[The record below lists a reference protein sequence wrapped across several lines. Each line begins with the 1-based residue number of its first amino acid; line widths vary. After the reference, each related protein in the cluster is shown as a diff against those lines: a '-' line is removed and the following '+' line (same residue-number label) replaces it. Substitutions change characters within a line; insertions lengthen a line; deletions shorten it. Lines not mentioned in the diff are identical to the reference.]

1 MPRYE
6 VTLTE
11 EVWHTIILDAKNK
24 TEAGEKAWETLQ
36 EKGTDAF
43 KQDDSEWNGNA
54 HVEQLEEDEDYAA

>member
-11 EVWHTIILDAKNK
+11 ELWHTIILDAKNK
-24 TEAGEKAWETLQ
+24 TEAGEKAWKTLQ

-43 KQDDSEWNGNA
+43 KQDDSEWNSFA
-54 HVEQLEEDEDYAA
+54 HVEQLEEDEDYEG